1 MMEQVEEVGMVLTPL
16 YATECIVNTEFIV
29 PKTANVEL
37 DKDELNNM
45 IEFIEINFIES
56 IRNDTEIDNID
67 YIISMMSALQK
78 FRNAYASIKLEEEHH
93 TINQEESK

>member
-1 MMEQVEEVGMVLTPL
+1 MVKTEEFGVVLTPL
-16 YATECIVNTEFIV
+16 CATECVISTEHFA
-29 PKTANVEL
+29 PKTADVTL
-37 DKDELNNM
+37 DNDELNNI
-45 IEFIEINFIES
+45 IEFVELNFIES

-78 FRNAYASIKLEEEHH
+78 FRNAYASIKLEEERH